1 MDSTKAS
8 TGCRTSWKMLIAKKK
23 IRQTLFVF
31 WLLLN
36 MEWRKKTTTPK
47 IIILLKIK
55 IKKRIKKASSTTK
68 DVYYYIPA
76 DQQKIACF
84 FLLNKKFP
92 FTFSVKQKQF
102 SKIHFI
108 IPLFR
113 KIKNPHE
120 NFLPQSDKSCQFFWV
135 LFSFLCMNYNALGI
149 NLFKKNSFCDLF
161 NAKVMDFFLGIN
173 QCFKIEINISWLKWD

>member
-1 MDSTKAS
+1 MK
-8 TGCRTSWKMLIAKKK
+8 
-23 IRQTLFVF
+23 
-31 WLLLN
+31 
-36 MEWRKKTTTPK
+36 EKTTTPK

-92 FTFSVKQKQF
+92 FTFSLKQKQF

-113 KIKNPHE
+113 KIKIRTK
-120 NFLPQSDKSCQFFWV
+120 FFCQSDKSCQFFESCF
-135 LFSFLCMNYNALGI
+135 LFYA
-149 NLFKKNSFCDLF
+149 
-161 NAKVMDFFLGIN
+161 
-173 QCFKIEINISWLKWD
+173 